1 MVWEHTQDT
10 GSLVSMTALLSH
22 TGEIISLAKICDT
35 FPRANT
41 LSLTHI
47 HTHTRSGTSMC
58 VARHTS
64 LSQGDD
70 TSCSVTELYECR
82 HTHARTRAHASCMF
96 LAEPLS
102 LSLLHSK
109 PQGNAAFRGHLLG

>member
-1 MVWEHTQDT
+1 MFLEHTQDT

-47 HTHTRSGTSMC
+47 HTHT
-58 VARHTS
+58 
-64 LSQGDD
+64 
-70 TSCSVTELYECR
+70 
-82 HTHARTRAHASCMF
+82 HAQWHKHVCGST
-96 LAEPLS
+96 
-102 LSLLHSK
+102 
-109 PQGNAAFRGHLLG
+109 HLLEPRR